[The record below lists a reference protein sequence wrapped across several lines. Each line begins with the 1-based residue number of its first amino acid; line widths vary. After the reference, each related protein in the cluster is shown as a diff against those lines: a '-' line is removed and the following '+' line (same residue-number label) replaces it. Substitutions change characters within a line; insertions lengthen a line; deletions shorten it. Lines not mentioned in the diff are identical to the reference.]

1 MGEQCIKGKWKL
13 RAPQKIPKSST
24 PMLGMVYEG
33 LDKFFGR
40 KIIGLLVQ
48 MHIENDEAV
57 LRTKDNKLVSVDK
70 RSLKAITV

>member
-1 MGEQCIKGKWKL
+1 MSEMYIKGKWKIK
-13 RAPQKIPKSST
+13 APKKIPKSST
-24 PMLGMVYEG
+24 PMVGMVYEG

>member
-1 MGEQCIKGKWKL
+1 MSEQCIKGKWKL

-33 LDKFFGR
+33 QDKFFGR

-48 MHIENDEAV
+48 MHRENDEAV
-57 LRTKDNKLVSVDK
+57 LRTKSNKLVSVDK
-70 RSLKAITV
+70 RSLKIVA

>member
-1 MGEQCIKGKWKL
+1 MSEQCIKGKWKL
-13 RAPQKIPKSST
+13 RAPQKIPKNFN

-57 LRTKDNKLVSVDK
+57 LRTKDNKLISVDK

>member
-33 LDKFFGR
+33 QDKFFGR
-40 KIIGLLVQ
+40 TVVGLLVQ
-48 MHIENDEAV
+48 MHRENDEAV
-57 LRTKDNKLVSVDK
+57 LRTKSNKLVSVDK
-70 RSLKAITV
+70 RSLKIVA